1 MKNTYHFLNLFC
13 IVILCTMC
21 TESMSNIG
29 DEIDLISSRLQNPIA
44 IQLLQQ
50 MQRQPLIY
58 EQMKEQSVENVI
70 SFEHTVISSSSQY
83 GMFYAVPYT
92 QQETIEGCFI
102 IPIQEEHYKKLSIP
116 INQNIQGM
124 DNMSESERYFSS
136 VQFLEWEDKGINTNP
151 ALSEYAKLVEKED
164 QKIENAHDLPFPI
177 YSLPTT
183 RGFYDEKSYARIDL
197 EYKTTYTSFFDNNG
211 YAIEVT
217 APNIHGIMEEL
228 KNGFERENCV
238 LEAQVS
244 HIAQQH
250 LSIYVSFNEVLTVM
264 QIKRI
269 IQNATSY
276 VTGQYFGNKGTVAF
290 SSRYTYT
297 YHINSNHEESNGK
310 GSCGVSGA
318 FQGGSHSGG
327 GRPGGSSTGSSKKIK
342 EATIECND
350 AIELQKSKAY
360 ETFSLLD
367 KVEKD
372 PVYQQYIGYADY
384 LNAVSQRDSLEHAT
398 SLLEFEIDNDEKFYR
413 CTPIEIGE
421 ANSVSNDTSSS
432 NLVAIIH
439 NHPNN
444 TPPSFQDVI
453 TTASIA
459 ADSNKDKFKG
469 CLVYSLKDK
478 SYYMLYVYDREK
490 AALFVS
496 KYSKELDTETNWIKE
511 NGKFQNIINQSKKSF
526 SKMSNNDSQ
535 VYTLALLLLEYD
547 AGISIMQFDKDKI
560 ASALYCKETSKDLIK
575 KRQRITPYKCQ

>member
-102 IPIQEEHYKKLSIP
+102 IPIQEEHYKKLSVP

-164 QKIENAHDLPFPI
+164 QKIENAHDLPLPI

-238 LEAQVS
+238 LEALVS

-310 GSCGVSGA
+310 GSCGVSEA

-327 GRPGGSSTGSSKKIK
+327 GHPGGSSTDSSKKIK

-372 PVYQQYIGYADY
+372 PVYQQYINYADY
-384 LNAVSQRDSLEHAT
+384 QNTISQIDSLEHST
-398 SLLEFEIDNDEKFYR
+398 SLLEFEIENGEKVYR
-413 CTPIEIGE
+413 CTPIITGTKK
-421 ANSVSNDTSSS
+421 SVSNDTSSP
-432 NLVAIIH
+432 NLIVIIH

-444 TPPSFQDVI
+444 TPPSFLDVI

-459 ADSNKDKFKG
+459 MESNKKKFRG
-469 CLVYSLKDK
+469 CLIHNAKDE
-478 SYYMLYVYDREK
+478 SYYMLYVNNKEK
-490 AALFVS
+490 AASFHS
-496 KYSKELDTETNWIKE
+496 KYKKELDKETNWIKKD
-511 NGKFQNIINQSKKSF
+511 GDFQKTINKSNKSF
-526 SKMSNNDSQ
+526 SKMNDNYTQ
-535 VYTLALLLLEYD
+535 IYTLALLLLEYD

-560 ASALYCKETSKDLIK
+560 ASAFYCKETSKDLTNK
-575 KRQRITPYKCQ
+575 NRYITPYKCK